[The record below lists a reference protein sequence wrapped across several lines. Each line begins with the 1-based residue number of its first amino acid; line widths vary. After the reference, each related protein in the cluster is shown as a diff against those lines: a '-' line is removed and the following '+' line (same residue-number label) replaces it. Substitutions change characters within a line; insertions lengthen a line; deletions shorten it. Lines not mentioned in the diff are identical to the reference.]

1 MRNQDRLSP
10 PYVLGTMDSGQISA
24 AGLAIA
30 AAGSITLS
38 GPVVAIRTNGGAVI
52 ALPAP
57 YAAVSAP
64 EPPPQSQSSG
74 SSS

>member
-30 AAGSITLS
+30 AAGSTTLS

-57 YAAVSAP
+57 YASVSTP
-64 EPPPQSQSSG
+64 DPPQSQSSG